1 MVELLVGSVELL
13 PTITEELG
21 VGDENPGW
29 GGGAITPEI
38 TPLLAAFIPTIKE
51 DLIYRMT

>member
-38 TPLLAAFIPTIKE
+38 TPLLAAFIPAIKKK
-51 DLIYRMT
+51 LS